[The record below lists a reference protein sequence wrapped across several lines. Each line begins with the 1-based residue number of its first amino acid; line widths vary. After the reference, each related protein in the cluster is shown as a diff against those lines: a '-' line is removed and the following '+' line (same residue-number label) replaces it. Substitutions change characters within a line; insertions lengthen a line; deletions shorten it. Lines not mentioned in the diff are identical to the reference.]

1 MPQPTRSI
9 ASGER
14 SRTETVPSILKSPA
28 SRTVYARLLEG
39 VASLGPFDIEV
50 KKTCV
55 HLSHGRAFAGVHPR
69 AAGIMLQLVSEKPI
83 RSPRVMKLEQVS
95 ANRFHCAFKL
105 EDPREIDT
113 ELMGWVKQSRE
124 LKRG

>member
-1 MPQPTRSI
+1 MPQAARRTAIAERFPTG
-9 ASGER
+9 AF
-14 SRTETVPSILKSPA
+14 PAILKSTG
-28 SRTVYARLLEG
+28 SRTAYTRLLEK
-39 VASLGPFDIEV
+39 VASLGPFEVEV

-83 RSPRVMKLEQVS
+83 RSPRVIKLEQTS
-95 ANRFHCAFKL
+95 ARRFHCAFKL
-105 EDPREIDT
+105 EDPREIDA